1 VLSAIY
7 KSEVKSEVSWFDVLY
22 TKTCFWSGMWTIDV
36 VCGPCRDDL
45 TLLGQGEG
53 AGVLPRFA
61 QAIRK
66 AGDFY
71 GFVFPPEKCKDSE
84 ELDGEEFKHLGMLW
98 TIKDL
103 LSQSVWTKREL
114 FAAAGHASVGNDIL
128 LQHPELR
135 ALGDLLRRLAEIAY
149 DDCYRCLVRLA
160 RIRLVLLAICGSAT
174 DNSTASDM
182 DGNLPSWELAASSTT
197 WKGAQLVYHINRLE
211 LVSLSRLVLWIVDT
225 LGSSPPAPLRTIV
238 FNCDSSVVLNWVRR
252 GRTSTKTTERLSVKR
267 ILNNVN
273 ELLCALSDGGIVIRY
288 KKIEGGLNQ
297 RADGLSRLV
306 QEYQY
311 DDIFSSNKVVDD
323 VDVVTRGGRSSVPPP
338 SGNSDVPSI
347 PPEVRQRFIDAQS
360 SSPSLKVI
368 I

>member
-1 VLSAIY
+1 
-7 KSEVKSEVSWFDVLY
+7 
-22 TKTCFWSGMWTIDV
+22 
-36 VCGPCRDDL
+36 
-45 TLLGQGEG
+45 
-53 AGVLPRFA
+53 
-61 QAIRK
+61 AIRK

-135 ALGDLLRRLAEIAY
+135 ALGDLLRRLAGSKQSSW
-149 DDCYRCLVRLA
+149 DSP
-160 RIRLVLLAICGSAT
+160 LAICGSAT

-368 I
+368 IRALQSGDVDQQK